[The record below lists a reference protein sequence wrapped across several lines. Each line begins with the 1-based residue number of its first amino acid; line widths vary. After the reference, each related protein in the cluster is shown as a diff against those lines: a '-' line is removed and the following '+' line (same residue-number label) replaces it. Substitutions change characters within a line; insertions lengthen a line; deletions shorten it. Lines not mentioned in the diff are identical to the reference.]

1 MGYVE
6 SCRGVKRGDVTLQ
19 IGMGSGMK
27 AGVAVWQA
35 MRDVRDVHSAWRHLA
50 GNPLTEA
57 DLPRA
62 IDEDDMLKP
71 KPKPTNPAAGG
82 KFADAATAHV
92 RPGKGAA
99 AAAAVS
105 MAAAS
110 GAGAEGAARAL
121 PAPATRASARRLRA
135 AA

>member
-82 KFADAATAHV
+82 KFADAATA
-92 RPGKGAA
+92 
-99 AAAAVS
+99 AAVS

-121 PAPATRASARRLRA
+121 PAPATRASARRVRA